1 MPRSPSDSR
10 VARVPSGIS
19 TLLLIPDPRVATG
32 LLLAIVAL
40 LPAEPLYNLPMI
52 ALAVLGLVQVASRR
66 ARLVSPE
73 YRFLCIAFACIW
85 LPMLA
90 SLPDAVNPGESIRKT
105 ASFCIYFLAGVYAV
119 GAYGKFGQLAW
130 VVAGVAAICGFWVL
144 DALWQ
149 FQTGTNWFGK
159 SVPEGARL
167 SGMFHTGR
175 LGYLLASFAPLVY
188 EAVRLANRRWPW
200 SLVLLVPY
208 FVTIA
213 LSGSRASWGAL
224 SIATVG
230 YLLFL
235 IWSPG
240 RPASLPARRW
250 PSRAAGVLAAAV
262 LTITLASFVWP
273 GTAERA
279 WTTLQPRVGSLA
291 GLWSGDREQFELAI
305 TYRLSIWETAVN
317 MWSANWLNGVGP
329 RGFFH
334 AYREYNPEKDYYLI
348 HDGSYGAAKTP
359 HMQLLEIAAETGL
372 VGLTGYV
379 ILAIAFLTRL
389 YRLERHT
396 FRLVFPYALLLITA
410 FFPLSGH
417 LGLYGVLSGT
427 VIWWIVIVNASA
439 FAVALREAATAVPA
453 E

>member
-1 MPRSPSDSR
+1 MPHSPSDSR
-10 VARVPSGIS
+10 VARVPSRIS
-19 TLLLIPDPRVATG
+19 TFLLKPDPRVATG
-32 LLLAIVAL
+32 LLLAIIAL

-66 ARLVSPE
+66 ARLASPE

-149 FQTGTNWFGK
+149 FQTGTNWFGI
-159 SVPEGARL
+159 SFSEGARL

-188 EAVRLANRRWPW
+188 EAVRLASRRRPW

-235 IWSPG
+235 LCSPD
-240 RPASLPARRW
+240 RPTSLPARRW
-250 PSRAAGVLAAAV
+250 LSGIAGVLVAAV
-262 LTITLASFVWP
+262 LAVTLASFAWP
-273 GTAERA
+273 GAAERA
-279 WTTLQPRVGSLA
+279 WKTVEPRVGSLS
-291 GLWSGDREQFELAI
+291 GLWSGDREQIELAI
-305 TYRLSIWETAVN
+305 TYRLSIWETAVK
-317 MWSANWLNGVGP
+317 MWSAHWLNGVGP
-329 RGFFH
+329 RGFFY
-334 AYREYNPEKDYYLI
+334 AYRDYNPEKDYYLLY
-348 HDGSYGAAKTP
+348 DGSHGAAKTA
-359 HMQLLEIAAETGL
+359 HMQLLEIAAETG
-372 VGLTGYV
+372 VIGLMGYV
-379 ILAIAFLTRL
+379 LLAIAFLARL
-389 YRLERHT
+389 RRLERDA
-396 FRLVFPYALLLITA
+396 FRFVFPYALVLITA
-410 FFPLSGH
+410 LFPLSGH
-417 LGLYGVLSGT
+417 LGFYGVLSSS
-427 VIWWIVIVNASA
+427 VIWWTIIVNASA
-439 FAVALREAATAVPA
+439 LTAASREATRRTNA
-453 E
+453 

>member
-1 MPRSPSDSR
+1 M
-10 VARVPSGIS
+10 PSGIS
-19 TLLLIPDPRVATG
+19 TFPLKPDPRVATG
-32 LLLAIVAL
+32 LLLAIIAL

-66 ARLVSPE
+66 ARLASPE

-90 SLPDAVNPGESIRKT
+90 SLPDAVNLGESVRKT
-105 ASFCIYFLAGVYAV
+105 ASFCVYFLAGVYAV
-119 GAYGKFGQLAW
+119 GAYRRFRELGW
-130 VVAGVAAICGFWVL
+130 VVAGVAAVCGVWVL

-149 FQTGTNWFGK
+149 FQTGTNWFGIF
-159 SVPEGARL
+159 VPEGARL

-175 LGYLLASFAPLVY
+175 LGYLLASLAPLVY
-188 EAVRLANRRWPW
+188 EAVRLATRRWPW
-200 SLVLLVPY
+200 SPALLVPW
-208 FVTIA
+208 FLTIA
-213 LSGSRASWGAL
+213 LAGSRASWGAL
-224 SIATVG
+224 AIATAG

-235 IWSPG
+235 LCWPDRPG
-240 RPASLPARRW
+240 SLRTRRW
-250 PSRAAGVLAAAV
+250 LSRIAGALAAAV
-262 LTITLASFVWP
+262 LTVTLASFAWP

-279 WTTLQPRVGSLA
+279 WKTVQPRVGSLA
-291 GLWSGDREQFELAI
+291 GLWSGDREKIELAI

-334 AYREYNPEKDYYLI
+334 AYRDYNPEKDYYLI
-348 HDGSYGAAKTP
+348 HDGRYGAAKTP

-372 VGLTGYV
+372 IGLTGYV

-389 YRLERHT
+389 CRLERRT
-396 FRLVFPYALLLITA
+396 FRLVFPYALVLITA
-410 FFPLSGH
+410 FFPFSGH
-417 LGLYGVLSGT
+417 LGFYSLLSSS
-427 VIWWIVIVNASA
+427 VIWWIIIVNACA
-439 FAVALREAATAVPA
+439 FAVASREAATVVPA